1 MWVSFWFY
9 REENDDRCGGSPL
22 ILNLMF
28 CLGYVFLIFVSGRLH
43 RVDVC
48 FILSFSPLLFSV
60 LVITIFNSLVV
71 GEITQGVCKLYTL
84 VLPSLKPV
92 LDYFSF

>member
-28 CLGYVFLIFVSGRLH
+28 CLGYVFFDFR
-43 RVDVC
+43 
-48 FILSFSPLLFSV
+48 
-60 LVITIFNSLVV
+60 V
-71 GEITQGVCKLYTL
+71 GEITQGRCMFYTL
-84 VLPSLKPV
+84 VLPSV
-92 LDYFSF
+92 IFSFGYYYF